1 MRFRSVTLLMLFL
14 LISTAL
20 FAQRPRDGRSGF
32 SNGEIIGKILDSET
46 LAPIEY
52 ANIVLHAQRDSSQL
66 TGTISDANG
75 KFVLDG
81 LRPGRYY
88 LEVHFIGYE
97 IQTINN
103 IGIRPANPIF
113 EVDDIILS
121 AKVIAND
128 AVDVVD
134 ERAAI
139 SYQIDKKVINVSKQY
154 ASAAGNAADVLKN
167 VPSVSVDIEGNVSLR
182 GSSSFTVLID
192 GRPTVLD
199 SEDALQQIPASS
211 IDNIEIVTN
220 PSARY
225 DAEGTSGI
233 INIIMKKNKLQG
245 SSGIVNL
252 NGGYEDK
259 HGGDILVS
267 YRMGKLHAYAGAD
280 YNDRDYPGSKR
291 AEQRTLFDEISSV
304 SLSEGES
311 LRGRNSAGLRG
322 GLDLNITPKDVFSLG
337 FRYGERTH
345 NRGSDL
351 NYDEWT
357 GSNINRQTYIS
368 SNNTERSG
376 TFFSLNFNYQH
387 TFSKKSHNLTLR
399 ADYHDRNSDELSVN
413 ELLDMDNNITSGQQ
427 SSEIGPSNRLQ
438 FNLDYVQPFGK
449 DGKLEAGYQARFGES
464 NDRTGLFEYD
474 LLSGNYLEQ
483 TQFRRNTEYLRNI
496 QAMYGMFAGKSG
508 RLGYQAGF
516 RAEYTD
522 RTTSVLEDNQNF
534 AINRWDYFP
543 TSHLSYQLSESR
555 QLMASYTR
563 RIVRPRSWFL
573 EPFITWTDA
582 YNVRQGNPAL
592 KPTYIDSYEAGYQMP
607 IGSSLFSS
615 ELYYRVSHNRVERV
629 RSVYADNVTLTAP
642 ANVGTDYALG
652 AELMLNS
659 DLQKWW
665 NINLMGNLYNYRVE
679 GVLNENAFS
688 EENFSWNMR
697 LNQTLKFGSSSSVQV
712 NSRYFSNITTAQ
724 GEMEGFFLFDL
735 GLKQSLINK
744 VLTATLQVEDLFGT
758 AKHEFIYS
766 GQDFYIYDY
775 STRQSPIVMLT
786 LNYNFNNYKNERGRN
801 GRNGDDGDDF

>member
-1 MRFRSVTLLMLFL
+1 MRFRSVTFLMLFL

-20 FAQRPRDGRSGF
+20 FAQRPRNGRSGF

-52 ANIVLHAQRDSSQL
+52 ANIILHSQRDSSQI

-75 KFVLDG
+75 KFTLDG
-81 LRPGRYY
+81 LRPGRYF
-88 LEVHFIGYE
+88 LEIHFIGYE
-97 IQTINN
+97 IETIGNV
-103 IGIRPANPIF
+103 GIRPANPVF

-121 AKVIAND
+121 AKTIAND

-199 SEDALQQIPASS
+199 SEDALQQIPASV

-245 SSGIVNL
+245 SSGVVNL
-252 NGGYEDK
+252 KGGYEDK

-280 YNDRDYPGSKR
+280 YNDRDHPGSKR

-311 LRGRNSAGLRG
+311 LRGRSGSGLRG

-337 FRYGERTH
+337 FRYGERTRD
-345 NRGSDL
+345 RGSNL

-357 GSNINRQTYIS
+357 GTGINRQSYIS
-368 SNNTERSG
+368 NNNTERSG
-376 TFFSLNFNYQH
+376 TFFALNFNYQH
-387 TFSKKSHNLTLR
+387 IFSKKSHNLTLR
-399 ADYHDRNSDELSVN
+399 ADFHDRNSDELSVN
-413 ELLDMDNNITSGQQ
+413 ELLDMDNNITSGQR
-427 SSEIGPSNRLQ
+427 SSEVGPSNRLQ
-438 FNLDYVQPFGK
+438 FNLDYVQPLGK

-483 TQFRRNTEYLRNI
+483 IQFRRNTEYLRNI

-522 RTTSVLEDNQNF
+522 RTTSILEDNQDF
-534 AINRWDYFP
+534 IINRWDYFP
-543 TSHLSYQLSESR
+543 TTHFSYQLREDR

-563 RIVRPRSWFL
+563 RIVRPRSWYL

-582 YNVRQGNPAL
+582 YNVRQGNPGL

-629 RSVYADNVTLTAP
+629 RSVYDDNVTLTAP

-659 DLQKWW
+659 DLSKWW
-665 NINLMGNLYNYRVE
+665 NINLMGNLYNYKVE
-679 GVLNENAFS
+679 GVLNERSFA

-697 LNQTLKFGSSSSVQV
+697 LNQTLKFGSTSSVQV
-712 NSRYFSNITTAQ
+712 NSRYFSNIVTAQ

-735 GLKQSLINK
+735 GLKQTLINK

-775 STRQSPIVMLT
+775 SNRQSPIVMLT